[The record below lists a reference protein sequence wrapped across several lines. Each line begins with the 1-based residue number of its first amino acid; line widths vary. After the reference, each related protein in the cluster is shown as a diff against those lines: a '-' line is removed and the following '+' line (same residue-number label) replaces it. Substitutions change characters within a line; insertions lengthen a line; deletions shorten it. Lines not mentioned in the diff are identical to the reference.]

1 MCYQCQQKG
10 HFSSCCLTKS
20 VSGISQENHLD
31 SAFLDTVTDQS
42 TISWQ
47 AQIELN
53 GKATQFKLD
62 TGAEVTAISPDTYKS
77 LHNVELSKPEKILS
91 GPSRKALKVIGQFQ
105 GNFVYKTRKASQS
118 VFVVDGLKTNLLG
131 LPTITALNLTVRV
144 DALTDVSAEDI
155 PKQFPLLFQGLGN
168 IGEEYHIQLEPE
180 EKPFAIFTP

>member
-1 MCYQCQQKG
+1 M
-10 HFSSCCLTKS
+10 
-20 VSGISQENHLD
+20 
-31 SAFLDTVTDQS
+31 
-42 TISWQ
+42 
-47 AQIELN
+47 
-53 GKATQFKLD
+53 
-62 TGAEVTAISPDTYKS
+62 
-77 LHNVELSKPEKILS
+77 
-91 GPSRKALKVIGQFQ
+91 IGQFQ

-131 LPTITALNLTVRV
+131 LPTITALNLAVRV